1 MIDQKRNGGEGGE
14 ERKNT
19 ANIPYPQSK
28 HPLNVYPAM
37 FQNCQGPV
45 AAVCDP
51 FFSPNENAY

>member
-1 MIDQKRNGGEGGE
+1 MFSMIDQKRNGGEGGE

-37 FQNCQGPV
+37 F
-45 AAVCDP
+45 
-51 FFSPNENAY
+51 